1 MRTETGQ
8 TLPKMLP
15 GAVCV
20 QWVRCGKP
28 NCRCARGELHGPYYY
43 RFWRENGKLHKTYV
57 KREDLAEVQEACE
70 ARRRERRELRA
81 AMQEFRDLLS
91 IIRRIESD
99 DRLGRNRDDSCPG
112 RE

>member
-1 MRTETGQ
+1 MRTKTGQ
-8 TLPKMLP
+8 TLPKMLL

-43 RFWRENGKLHKTYV
+43 RFWRENGKLRKVYV
-57 KREDLAEVQEACE
+57 KPGDLAEVQEACE

-81 AMQEFRDLLS
+81 AMQKFRDLLS

-99 DRLGRNRDDSCPG
+99 ERLGRNRDDSCLG

>member
-1 MRTETGQ
+1 MGMKRAK
-8 TLPKMLP
+8 TLPKTLP

-43 RFWRENGKLHKTYV
+43 RFWRENGKLHKMYV

-81 AMQEFRDLLS
+81 AMQEFQDLLS
-91 IIRRIESD
+91 TIRRIENNE
-99 DRLGRNRDDSCPG
+99 RLGGNRQNPCLG